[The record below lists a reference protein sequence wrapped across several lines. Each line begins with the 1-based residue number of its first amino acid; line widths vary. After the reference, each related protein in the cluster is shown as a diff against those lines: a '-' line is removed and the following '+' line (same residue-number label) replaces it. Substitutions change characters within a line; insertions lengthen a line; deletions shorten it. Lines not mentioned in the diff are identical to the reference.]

1 MGDTLFDTFVQCH
14 EDICHHHIPIRLQ
27 STPKMKATIMQ
38 IQRHQIDQ
46 KSGKLVNKQINKQTI
61 GLNLDLF
68 YLESMKTTLH
78 TESRTNR
85 KADKGNK

>member
-1 MGDTLFDTFVQCH
+1 
-14 EDICHHHIPIRLQ
+14 
-27 STPKMKATIMQ
+27 MKATIMQ

-46 KSGKLVNKQINKQTI
+46 KSGKLVKGIPQEIKLTGITLRI